1 MEEFGTVGQR
11 RPVYFDGSL
20 EDQNASKSRERGC
33 VNAVLERTIVSGI
46 GLEIISGKE

>member
-20 EDQNASKSRERGC
+20 EDHNASKSRET
-33 VNAVLERTIVSGI
+33 AVLMQF
-46 GLEIISGKE
+46 